1 MKIIK
6 DDLILDVSKKAYK
19 VAYKYRGFKPYKQE
33 EKKDLTKK
41 EIISELE
48 ARNIEYNSSSNKA
61 ELMELLNESDN

>member
-6 DDLILDVSKKAYK
+6 DDLILDVSEKAYK
-19 VAYKYRGFKPYKQE
+19 IAYKHRGFIAYIE

-48 ARNIEYNSSSNKA
+48 AKNIEYNSSSNKT

>member
-1 MKIIK
+1 MKIKK
-6 DDLILDVSKKAYK
+6 DDLILDVSEKAYK
-19 VAYKYRGFKPYKQE
+19 IAYKHRGFKPYVE

-61 ELMELLNESDN
+61 ELLELLNESDN